1 MSPNSEPHP
10 NMNRLS
16 LTLTNRVVLLL
27 ATLGL
32 LSSCSLLDSNK
43 VNYKAQVTKRPIT
56 LDIPPDLSQLNRETR
71 YMIPG
76 DTVSANDMKQIA
88 PSKNTIAPTQ
98 LADIRIEHLGSEHW
112 LVIKRSASSV
122 WPLLKQ
128 FWLDNG
134 YTLQSEDSQTGFL
147 ETGWLD
153 NKKDLP
159 QDLISRT
166 LNKYLSSASSS
177 GIRDKFITRVESK
190 DNEVE
195 VSIAHR
201 SIEEVQFNALVPG
214 TAWRARA
221 SDPEAEN
228 EFLRRL
234 MIALGAPEAQ
244 AQELMAKSQ
253 ANSAKRA
260 TLQSSSTSTVIAYQ
274 ESFDT
279 AWRRVGVA
287 LDRSGFTVE
296 DRDRK
301 LGLYYVRFVERTAD
315 GKEPGFFSRL
325 WGASSTPEG
334 PQRYRLKLESVNDRA
349 SSISILNATG
359 EADRSNASQKIA
371 QLLMDELK

>member
-1 MSPNSEPHP
+1 MSPNSEPLP
-10 NMNRLS
+10 NMNRFPM
-16 LTLTNRVVLLL
+16 TQNKRVVLLL

-32 LSSCSLLDSNK
+32 LSSCSLFDSNK

-56 LDIPPDLSQLNRETR
+56 LDVPPDLSQLNRETR
-71 YMIPG
+71 YLIPG
-76 DTVSANDMKQIA
+76 DSVSANELNQIVPSKNDIA
-88 PSKNTIAPTQ
+88 PSQ
-98 LADIRIEHLGSEHW
+98 LADIRIEHLGAEHW
-112 LVIKRSASSV
+112 LVIKRSTSSV
-122 WPLLKQ
+122 WPLIKQ

-134 YTLQSEDSQTGFL
+134 YTLQSEDSQIGFI

-159 QDLISRT
+159 QDFISRT
-166 LNKYLSSASSS
+166 LNKYLSSATSS
-177 GIRDKFITRVESK
+177 GIRDKFITRIESK

-201 SIEEVQFNALVPG
+201 SIEEVQLNALVPG
-214 TAWRARA
+214 TAWRSRP

-244 AQELMAKSQ
+244 AQELLAKSQ
-253 ANSAKRA
+253 ANAAKRSS
-260 TLQSSSTSTVIAYQ
+260 LVSSSTSTVITYQ

-301 LGLYYVRFVERTAD
+301 LGIYYVRFVERAPD

-325 WGASSTPEG
+325 WGSSSTPEG
-334 PQRYRLKLESVNDRA
+334 PQRYRLKLATVNDHE
-349 SSISILNATG
+349 SSISVLNATG
-359 EADRSNASQKIA
+359 EDDHSNASQKIA